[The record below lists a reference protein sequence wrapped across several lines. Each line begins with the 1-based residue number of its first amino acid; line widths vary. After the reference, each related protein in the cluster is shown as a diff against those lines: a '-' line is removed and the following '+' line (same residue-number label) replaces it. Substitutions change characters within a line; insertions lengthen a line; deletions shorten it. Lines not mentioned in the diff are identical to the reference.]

1 MQREEGGRKFK
12 SRLEHSF
19 LADIVFIPTSIL
31 WEIKPWYFDIS
42 NTDFSTDGDVVFN
55 VVYRC
60 FETLAR
66 NVSTD
71 HDVIMT
77 GPAVTVIGNKAQ

>member
-19 LADIVFIPTSIL
+19 LADIVFIPPSIL
-31 WEIKPWYFDIS
+31 WNISRYFDIS